1 VVPDNFF
8 KLPGCPSDIDSAGFI
23 ELAKFGGNISSK
35 IFRPALLKS
44 PTSPQRWRI
53 KDCQFSEVS
62 FSKTL
67 IEEIEFKDCTFTSC
81 LFLGTIFKHC
91 RFTDCTFIKCNTYR
105 IEFTDVYISPR
116 SFDRCLDRK
125 LHQNIGVYLYQEL
138 LNNSRQQS
146 QPDFAQDALF
156 EFRRWLRFEQ
166 IYKLRRNDVAKTSR
180 FELTRLIL
188 QSWLSEKL
196 LGFGVRLRNYCLTAV
211 SATLIF
217 ALINY
222 HFSSNFGLNT
232 TTFVDALYFTTITLT
247 TIGYGDI
254 TPTTMPGR
262 LMIAGEGITGF
273 VLLAIL
279 ASMVYRKIS
288 P

>member
-1 VVPDNFF
+1 MSNSFF
-8 KLPGCPSDIDSAGFI
+8 TLPGSPSDIDKVEFSKLV
-23 ELAKFGGNISSK
+23 ELRGIIRSK
-35 IFRPALLKS
+35 IFRPSHLKS
-44 PTSPQRWRI
+44 PFSPQRWRI
-53 KDCQFSEVS
+53 KNCQFIEIS
-62 FSKTL
+62 FSQTL

-91 RFTDCTFIKCNTYR
+91 RFTDCTFVNSNTYR

-116 SFDRCLDRK
+116 SFDRCLDKK
-125 LHQNIGVYLYQEL
+125 LYQNIGVYLYQEL

-156 EFRRWLRFEQ
+156 QFRRWLRFEY
-166 IYKLRRNDVAKTSR
+166 IYKLRQNDVAKASR
-180 FELTRLIL
+180 LELTRLIV
-188 QSWLSEKL
+188 QSWFAEKL
-196 LGFGVRLRNYCLTAV
+196 LGFGVRLRNYCRTAV
-211 SATLIF
+211 SAVFIL

-222 HFSSNFGLNT
+222 HFSSNFGLNIP
-232 TTFVDALYFTTITLT
+232 TFVDALYFTTITLT

-254 TPTTMPGR
+254 TPMTMPGR
-262 LMIAGEGITGF
+262 LVIAGEGVTGF

-279 ASMVYRKIS
+279 ASMVYRKIL